1 MTERKHSPI
10 SGPDATGKAA
20 LLLGLLMASS
30 ISLSVQASDID
41 EIQRRDLALIQT
53 QIEQIKVVVD
63 RIDARQQKT
72 SPENTR
78 IYFDTRMLRSDL
90 KSITSGIDAYLAP
103 ERLLPRQ
110 PMPLNGDYLEDR
122 GQ

>member
-1 MTERKHSPI
+1 MTRKHTPHI
-10 SGPDATGKAA
+10 SGPGATSKKA
-20 LLLGLLMASS
+20 LFMGLLIASS
-30 ISLSVQASDID
+30 MSLPVQAGDID

-72 SPENTR
+72 NPEITR

-90 KSITSGIDAYLAP
+90 TSVTSGIDAYLAP
-103 ERLLPRQ
+103 DRLLPRQ

>member
-1 MTERKHSPI
+1 MMVLPQRSL
-10 SGPDATGKAA
+10 SFCATGVFC
-20 LLLGLLMASS
+20 GLLMSAVMS
-30 ISLSVQASDID
+30 APARADDID

-63 RIDARQQKT
+63 RIDARQEKT
-72 SPENTR
+72 NPEITR

-90 KSITSGIDAYLAP
+90 TSGIDAYLAP
-103 ERLLPRQ
+103 ERLLPRH
-110 PMPLNGDYLEDR
+110 PMPLDGDYLEDR

>member
-1 MTERKHSPI
+1 
-10 SGPDATGKAA
+10 
-20 LLLGLLMASS
+20 MASS
-30 ISLSVQASDID
+30 MSLSVQASDID